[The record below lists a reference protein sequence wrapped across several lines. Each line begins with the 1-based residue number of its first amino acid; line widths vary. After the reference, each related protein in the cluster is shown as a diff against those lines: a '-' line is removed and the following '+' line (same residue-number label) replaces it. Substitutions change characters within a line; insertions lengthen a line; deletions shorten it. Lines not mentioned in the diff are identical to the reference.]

1 MAQKIKK
8 GDNVIVITGKYKKQ
22 EGTVLEVWPK
32 EQRLIVEGINIV
44 KKTVRPSAEN
54 PNGGIIEKNAS
65 IHWSN
70 VALKDPKTGKPTRVG
85 FKFEGDKKIR
95 ISKSSGSAL

>member
-8 GDNVIVITGKYKKQ
+8 GDNVIVLTGKHKGQ
-22 EGTVLEVWPK
+22 EGVVLEAWPK
-32 EQRLIVEGINIV
+32 HQRLVVQGINMV
-44 KKTVRPSAEN
+44 KKAVRASAEN

-70 VALKDPKTGKPTRVG
+70 VAIKDPKTGKASRVG
-85 FKFEGDKKIR
+85 FKIENGKKLR
-95 ISKSSGSAL
+95 IAKSSGTVL

>member
-8 GDNVIVITGKYKKQ
+8 GDTVIVITGKYKKQ
-22 EGTVLEVWPK
+22 EGRVLEVWPK

-44 KKTVRPSAEN
+44 KKSVRPSAEN

-85 FKFEGDKKIR
+85 FKIENGKKVR
-95 ISKSSGSAL
+95 TTKASGSVI

>member
-8 GDNVIVITGKYKKQ
+8 GDSVIVLTGKYKKQ

-54 PNGGIIEKNAS
+54 PNGGVIEKNAS

-70 VALKDPKTGKPTRVG
+70 VAVKDPDSGKPTRVG
-85 FKFEGDKKIR
+85 FKIEGDKKIR
-95 ISKSSGSAL
+95 ISKSSGKAL